1 MPRQLGDL
9 EDAVMT
15 RVWQWNRPV
24 TVREVLED
32 LQQER
37 SIAYTTVMTVM
48 DNLHQKGWVRREVEG
63 RAYRYRAVS
72 TRAAY
77 AAALMN
83 EAWSKSDNQAAALV
97 AFFGMMSPEQRE
109 SLEDAV
115 RIVQGTRTETADG
128 ERAAPEAPAPAPAA
142 ERAVVREE
150 NAGEETGPEE
160 SASTKTASTKTAS
173 EQTASEQS
181 AAEEAE
187 PGEEAAP
194 SDKRRRQENGPGR
207 AGTGDARRTVRP
219 AAGRSPAADESQ
231 GADASSESG
240 R

>member
-48 DNLHQKGWVRREVEG
+48 DNLHQKGWVRREVDG
-63 RAYRYRAVS
+63 RAYRYTAVS

-77 AAALMN
+77 SAALMN
-83 EAWSKSDNQAAALV
+83 EAWSQSDNPAAALV
-97 AFFGMMSPEQRE
+97 AFFGMMSAEQRE
-109 SLEDAV
+109 ALQDAV
-115 RIVQGTRTETADG
+115 RMVSPNLAET
-128 ERAAPEAPAPAPAA
+128 APAPTA
-142 ERAVVREE
+142 ETIP
-150 NAGEETGPEE
+150 GSP
-160 SASTKTASTKTAS
+160 
-173 EQTASEQS
+173 
-181 AAEEAE
+181 AE
-187 PGEEAAP
+187 P
-194 SDKRRRQENGPGR
+194 
-207 AGTGDARRTVRP
+207 TGG
-219 AAGRSPAADESQ
+219 AAGDDVPTD
-231 GADASSESG
+231 DATPESG

>member
-1 MPRQLGDL
+1 MPRQLGEL

-15 RVWQWNRPV
+15 RVWEWNRPV

-63 RAYRYRAVS
+63 RAYRYTAVS

-83 EAWSKSDNQAAALV
+83 EAWSRSDNPAAALV
-97 AFFGMMSPEQRE
+97 AFFGMMSAEQRE
-109 SLEDAV
+109 ALRDAM
-115 RIVQGTRTETADG
+115 RIVLPTLPEDG
-128 ERAAPEAPAPAPAA
+128 AAPGDEAVEAA
-142 ERAVVREE
+142 DD
-150 NAGEETGPEE
+150 
-160 SASTKTASTKTAS
+160 
-173 EQTASEQS
+173 
-181 AAEEAE
+181 AE
-187 PGEEAAP
+187 P
-194 SDKRRRQENGPGR
+194 
-207 AGTGDARRTVRP
+207 
-219 AAGRSPAADESQ
+219 
-231 GADASSESG
+231 ESG